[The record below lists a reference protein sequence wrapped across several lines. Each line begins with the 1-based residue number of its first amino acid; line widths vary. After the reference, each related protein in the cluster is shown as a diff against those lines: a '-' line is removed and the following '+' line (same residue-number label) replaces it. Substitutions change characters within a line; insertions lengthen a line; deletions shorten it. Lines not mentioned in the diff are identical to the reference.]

1 MGIDKREKGSDRPQH
16 SRSIFMSSRKPSM
29 AVGTA
34 PAAPVAAIAV
44 AALLALGAS
53 GRADA
58 QPTPVPVPS
67 VGIFSYRFPSA
78 LKIDVE
84 HETVT
89 LPLHQGRTTDGRL
102 TWYVVSESSDQADA
116 TQRGVNYSNKLL
128 NAVGTPAVQK
138 GQLGGDGELVFE
150 GTVNFGLTYAL
161 VPGPNGFPPTQF
173 APGAEGDAKYS
184 PLVQIVPRPSA
195 PKTVLVLNAPQVANE
210 TGRSRSVVDIDYGH
224 KTVTLNM
231 LGGFVDGQFTLYL
244 HTDASSELI
253 AALESSTYAPNL

>member
-1 MGIDKREKGSDRPQH
+1 
-16 SRSIFMSSRKPSM
+16 MSGRKPSM
-29 AVGTA
+29 AVRTA
-34 PAAPVAAIAV
+34 PAAAVAAIA
-44 AALLALGAS
+44 ATALLVGAS

-58 QPTPVPVPS
+58 QPTPVPS

-89 LPLHQGRTTDGRL
+89 LPLHQGRTTDGRV
-102 TWYVVSESSDQADA
+102 TWYVVSESSNQADA

-184 PLVQIVPRPSA
+184 PLLEIVPQPSA

-210 TGRSRSVVDIDYGH
+210 TGREPATTSRRPRGPRS
-224 KTVTLNM
+224 
-231 LGGFVDGQFTLYL
+231 YL
-244 HTDASSELI
+244 W
-253 AALESSTYAPNL
+253 